1 MSHPLM
7 KLSGFSILMLS
18 IGIAVLSLLPL
29 IAHGVLLPEQEN
41 PEFLLDIFHIGKIVS
56 GLGVM
61 LALAKMVYDVLE
73 KNRKD

>member
-18 IGIAVLSLLPL
+18 LGIAFLSLLPL
-29 IAHGVLLPEQEN
+29 IAHGMLFPGQEN
-41 PEFLLDIFHIGKIVS
+41 PDFLLDVFHIGKMVS
-56 GLGVM
+56 GMGVM

-73 KNRKD
+73 KNREK